1 MRLDLLAALS
11 GAMIAV
17 QARVN
22 GELSHQLNNG
32 LQAAFVSFGSG
43 LLIILL
49 ITPFSSQIKEGI
61 VNLRAAVK
69 NKEIARWKLLAGALG
84 GSFVAIQTQIVPL
97 IGVAI
102 YSVAS
107 IAGQTAMS
115 LIVDRIGLTGGGKKL
130 ISPRRVLAAVL
141 TVIAVLVSVWDRID
155 ANNLS
160 MFAVTAGGIAGAI
173 VGVQRALNGQ
183 INEYS
188 HQSFTTS
195 LLNFITGTSFLMIL
209 IAIGLVI
216 GRNELSPL
224 PSNPWWIYTGG
235 VIGVIY
241 IAFTSTIVQ
250 HLGVLTF
257 TLFSVGGQ
265 LVGSL
270 VIDLVSPT
278 KGVSVS
284 AYLVTGIFMTYAGVI
299 GVIYIAFISTIVQH
313 LGVLTFTLFSVG
325 GQLISSL
332 IIDFV
337 SPTNGVRVSY
347 YLITGIAMTY
357 LGVIAGGVGSSRVK
371 KPQKQ

>member
-61 VNLRAAVK
+61 VNLRSAVK
-69 NKEIARWKLLAGALG
+69 KKEIARWKLFAGALG

-195 LLNFITGTSFLMIL
+195 LLNFITGTSFLMVL

-284 AYLVTGIFMTYAGVI
+284 AYLVTGIVMTYA
-299 GVIYIAFISTIVQH
+299 
-313 LGVLTFTLFSVG
+313 
-325 GQLISSL
+325 
-332 IIDFV
+332 
-337 SPTNGVRVSY
+337 
-347 YLITGIAMTY
+347 
-357 LGVIAGGVGSSRVK
+357 GVIAGGVGSSRVR
-371 KPQKQ
+371 KPQKL

>member
-1 MRLDLLAALS
+1 MRLDFLAALS
-11 GAMIAV
+11 GAMIAL
-17 QARVN
+17 QARAN
-22 GELSHQLNNG
+22 GELSHRLDNG
-32 LQAAFVSFGSG
+32 LQAALVSFSSG

-49 ITPFSSQIKEGI
+49 ITPFSPHIKEGI
-61 VNLRAAVK
+61 RNLRGAIAR
-69 NKEIARWKLLAGALG
+69 KEIARWKLFAGALG

-115 LIVDRIGLTGGGKKL
+115 LVVDRIGLTGGGKKL
-130 ISPRRVLAAVL
+130 ISPRRVIAAVL
-141 TVIAVLVSVWDRID
+141 TVLAVLVSVWDRID

-160 MFAVTAGGIAGAI
+160 MIAVTAGCIAGVV

-183 INEYS
+183 INEHS

-195 LLNFITGTSFLMIL
+195 LLNFITGTTFLVIL
-209 IAIGLVI
+209 ILV
-216 GRNELSPL
+216 GVALGKNELSPL
-224 PSNPWWIYTGG
+224 PAGPWWIYTGG

-265 LVGSL
+265 LAASL

-278 KGVSVS
+278 DGVSVS
-284 AYLVTGIFMTYAGVI
+284 AYLVTG
-299 GVIYIAFISTIVQH
+299 
-313 LGVLTFTLFSVG
+313 L
-325 GQLISSL
+325 
-332 IIDFV
+332 
-337 SPTNGVRVSY
+337 
-347 YLITGIAMTY
+347 AMTY
-357 LGVIAGGVGSSRVK
+357 IGVIAGGVGNLRVK
-371 KPQKQ
+371 KPQRQ

>member
-11 GAMIAV
+11 GAMIAL
-17 QARVN
+17 QARAN
-22 GELSHQLNNG
+22 GELSHRLNNG
-32 LQAAFVSFGSG
+32 LQAALVSFSSG
-43 LLIILL
+43 LLIIFVISL
-49 ITPFSSQIKEGI
+49 FNSQIKDGI
-61 VNLRAAVK
+61 RNLRTAVS
-69 NKEIARWKLLAGALG
+69 NKEIARWKLFAGALG

-141 TVIAVLVSVWDRID
+141 TVLAVLVSVWDRID
-155 ANNLS
+155 ADNLS
-160 MFAVTAGGIAGAI
+160 MVAVTAGGIAGAI

-183 INEYS
+183 INEHS

-195 LLNFITGTSFLMIL
+195 LLNFATGTTFLLVLICAGLIL
-209 IAIGLVI
+209 

-224 PSNPWWIYTGG
+224 PSGPWWIYTGG

-270 VIDLVSPT
+270 IIDLVSPT

-284 AYLVTGIFMTYAGVI
+284 AYLVTGIVMTYA
-299 GVIYIAFISTIVQH
+299 
-313 LGVLTFTLFSVG
+313 
-325 GQLISSL
+325 
-332 IIDFV
+332 
-337 SPTNGVRVSY
+337 
-347 YLITGIAMTY
+347 
-357 LGVIAGGVGSSRVK
+357 GVIAGGVGSSRVK
-371 KPQKQ
+371 KPQRL

>member
-11 GAMIAV
+11 GAMIAL
-17 QARVN
+17 QARAN
-22 GELSHQLNNG
+22 GELSHRLDNG
-32 LQAAFVSFGSG
+32 LQAALVSFGSG
-43 LLIILL
+43 LFIIFV
-49 ITPFSSQIKEGI
+49 ITLFNSKIKEGI
-61 VNLRAAVK
+61 KNLRQAVA
-69 NKEIARWKLLAGALG
+69 NKEIARWKLFAGALG

-130 ISPRRVLAAVL
+130 ISPRRVLAAFL
-141 TVIAVLVSVWDRID
+141 TVLAVLVSVWDRID

-173 VGVQRALNGQ
+173 VGIQRALNGQ
-183 INEYS
+183 INEHS

-195 LLNFITGTSFLMIL
+195 LLNFVTGTSFLVIL
-209 IAIGLVI
+209 ITAGVLL
-216 GRNELSPL
+216 GKNELSPL
-224 PSNPWWIYTGG
+224 PNGPWWIYTGG

-270 VIDLVSPT
+270 IIDLVSPT
-278 KGVSVS
+278 DGVSVS
-284 AYLVTGIFMTYAGVI
+284 AYLVTGIVMTYAGV
-299 GVIYIAFISTIVQH
+299 V
-313 LGVLTFTLFSVG
+313 
-325 GQLISSL
+325 
-332 IIDFV
+332 
-337 SPTNGVRVSY
+337 
-347 YLITGIAMTY
+347 
-357 LGVIAGGVGSSRVK
+357 AGGVGNQRVRK
-371 KPQKQ
+371 

>member
-11 GAMIAV
+11 GLMIAL
-17 QARVN
+17 QARAN
-22 GELSHQLNNG
+22 GELSHRLNNG
-32 LQAAFVSFGSG
+32 LEAALVSFGSG
-43 LLIILL
+43 LIIIAVIAALN
-49 ITPFSSQIKEGI
+49 PSIKEGI
-61 VNLRAAVK
+61 SNLRTAVA

-84 GSFVAIQTQIVPL
+84 GSFVAIQTHIVPL

-115 LIVDRIGLTGGGKKL
+115 LVVDRIGLTGGGKKL
-130 ISPRRVLAAVL
+130 ISKRRVAAAVL
-141 TVIAVLVSVWDRID
+141 TVLAVFVSVFDRID
-155 ANNLS
+155 AKNLS
-160 MFAVTAGGIAGAI
+160 LIAVLLGCIAGAV

-195 LLNFITGTSFLMIL
+195 LLNFITGTSLLVVL
-209 IAIGLVI
+209 IIAGVLLGKIDLV
-216 GRNELSPL
+216 PL
-224 PSNPWWIYTGG
+224 PVGPWWIYTGG

-270 VIDLVSPT
+270 VIDLISPT
-278 KGVSVS
+278 NGVNVS
-284 AYLVTGIFMTYAGVI
+284 AYLVTGIV
-299 GVIYIAFISTIVQH
+299 
-313 LGVLTFTLFSVG
+313 
-325 GQLISSL
+325 
-332 IIDFV
+332 
-337 SPTNGVRVSY
+337 
-347 YLITGIAMTY
+347 MTY
-357 LGVIAGGVGSSRVK
+357 LGVIAGGVSSSRVQ
-371 KPQKQ
+371 KPKRLL

>member
-11 GAMIAV
+11 GAMIAL
-17 QARVN
+17 QARAN
-22 GELSHQLNNG
+22 GELSQRLDNG
-32 LQAAFVSFGSG
+32 LQAALVSFSSG
-43 LLIILL
+43 LAIIFVIAL
-49 ITPFSSQIKEGI
+49 FNSKIKEGI
-61 VNLRAAVK
+61 RNLRRAVK
-69 NKEIARWKLLAGALG
+69 NQEIVRWKLLAGALG

-130 ISPRRVLAAVL
+130 ISPRRVLAAIL
-141 TVIAVLVSVWDRID
+141 TVFAVLVSVWDRID

-183 INEYS
+183 INEHS

-195 LLNFITGTSFLMIL
+195 LLNFMTGTAFLVVL
-209 IAIGLVI
+209 IAAGLII

-224 PSNPWWIYTGG
+224 PSGPWWIYTGG

-270 VIDLVSPT
+270 IIDLVSPT
-278 KGVSVS
+278 DGVSVS
-284 AYLVTGIFMTYAGVI
+284 AYLVTGIVMTYAGV
-299 GVIYIAFISTIVQH
+299 V
-313 LGVLTFTLFSVG
+313 
-325 GQLISSL
+325 
-332 IIDFV
+332 
-337 SPTNGVRVSY
+337 
-347 YLITGIAMTY
+347 
-357 LGVIAGGVGSSRVK
+357 AGGVGHLRVK
-371 KPQKQ
+371 KPKQIS

>member
-11 GAMIAV
+11 GAMIAL
-17 QARVN
+17 QARAN
-22 GELSHQLNNG
+22 GELSHRLDNG
-32 LQAAFVSFGSG
+32 LQAALVSFSSG

-49 ITPFSSQIKEGI
+49 ITPFSPHIKEGI
-61 VNLRAAVK
+61 RNLRGAIAR
-69 NKEIARWKLLAGALG
+69 KEIARWKLLAGALG

-115 LIVDRIGLTGGGKKL
+115 LVVDRIGLTGGGKKL
-130 ISPRRVLAAVL
+130 ISPRRVIAAVL
-141 TVIAVLVSVWDRID
+141 TVLAVLVSVWDRID

-160 MFAVTAGGIAGAI
+160 MIAVTAGCVAGAV

-183 INEYS
+183 INEHS

-195 LLNFITGTSFLMIL
+195 LLNFITGTTFLVIL
-209 IAIGLVI
+209 ILVGVAIEK
-216 GRNELSPL
+216 NELSPL
-224 PSNPWWIYTGG
+224 PAGPWWIYTGG

-265 LVGSL
+265 LAASL

-278 KGVSVS
+278 DGVSVS
-284 AYLVTGIFMTYAGVI
+284 AYLVTG
-299 GVIYIAFISTIVQH
+299 
-313 LGVLTFTLFSVG
+313 L
-325 GQLISSL
+325 
-332 IIDFV
+332 
-337 SPTNGVRVSY
+337 
-347 YLITGIAMTY
+347 AMTY
-357 LGVIAGGVGSSRVK
+357 IGVIAGGVGNLRVK

>member
-11 GAMIAV
+11 GAMIAL
-17 QARVN
+17 QARAN
-22 GELSHQLNNG
+22 GELSHRLNNG
-32 LQAAFVSFGSG
+32 LQAALVSFSSG
-43 LLIILL
+43 LLIIFV
-49 ITPFSSQIKEGI
+49 ITLFNSQIKDGI
-61 VNLRAAVK
+61 KDLCNSVA
-69 NKEIARWKLLAGALG
+69 NKEIARWKLFAGALG

-160 MFAVTAGGIAGAI
+160 MIAVTAGVIAGAI

-195 LLNFITGTSFLMIL
+195 LLNFATGTAFLSLL
-209 IAIGLVI
+209 IVVGLIV
-216 GRNELSPL
+216 GRTELSPL
-224 PSNPWWIYTGG
+224 PSGPWWIYTGG

-284 AYLVTGIFMTYAGVI
+284 AYLVTGIVMTYA
-299 GVIYIAFISTIVQH
+299 
-313 LGVLTFTLFSVG
+313 
-325 GQLISSL
+325 
-332 IIDFV
+332 
-337 SPTNGVRVSY
+337 
-347 YLITGIAMTY
+347 
-357 LGVIAGGVGSSRVK
+357 GVIAGGVGSSRVK
-371 KPQKQ
+371 KPQRL

>member
-17 QARVN
+17 QARAN
-22 GELSHQLNNG
+22 GELSHRLDNG
-32 LQAAFVSFGSG
+32 LQAALVSFGSG
-43 LLIILL
+43 LIIIFV
-49 ITPFSSQIKEGI
+49 ITLFNTKIKEGI
-61 VNLRAAVK
+61 KNLRQSVAT
-69 NKEIARWKLLAGALG
+69 KEIARWKLFAGALG

-130 ISPRRVLAAVL
+130 ISPRRVLAAFL
-141 TVIAVLVSVWDRID
+141 TVLAVLVSVWDRID

-160 MFAVTAGGIAGAI
+160 MLAVTAGGIAGAI
-173 VGVQRALNGQ
+173 VGIQRALNGE

-188 HQSFTTS
+188 KQSFTTS
-195 LLNFITGTSFLMIL
+195 LLNFMTGTAFLLVLIVAGLIL
-209 IAIGLVI
+209 GK
-216 GRNELSPL
+216 NELSPL
-224 PSNPWWIYTGG
+224 PSGPWWIYTGG

-270 VIDLVSPT
+270 IIDLVSPT
-278 KGVSVS
+278 EGVSVS
-284 AYLVTGIFMTYAGVI
+284 AYLITGIVMTYAGV
-299 GVIYIAFISTIVQH
+299 V
-313 LGVLTFTLFSVG
+313 
-325 GQLISSL
+325 
-332 IIDFV
+332 
-337 SPTNGVRVSY
+337 
-347 YLITGIAMTY
+347 
-357 LGVIAGGVGSSRVK
+357 AGGVSNQRVRK
-371 KPQKQ
+371 